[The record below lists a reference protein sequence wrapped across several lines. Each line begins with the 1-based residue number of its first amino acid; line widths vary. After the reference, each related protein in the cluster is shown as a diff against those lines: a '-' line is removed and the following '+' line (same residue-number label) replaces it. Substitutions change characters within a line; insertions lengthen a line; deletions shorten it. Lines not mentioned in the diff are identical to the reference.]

1 MGCIN
6 MPGLPSLRSSST
18 TRETWCRAPS
28 RKQQAS
34 SRKQQA
40 TSFKLRQSVIYA
52 PDTGMVIWS
61 RAARE
66 LVSTIRSKPCEACI
80 RGEAGGSSQQQKGKY
95 DKNRQTKR
103 HRRVLQRSHQ
113 DGHHQTPSGGEDLG
127 PAHGHPE
134 RGTRSNFQRANG
146 RESRTRR
153 VRKVEAFQKGRLKHS
168 RINSITAPA
177 RAGAII
183 MHPIPK
189 PQATSHKPTSLK
201 RQAAQGASG
210 KLQACVLRAASLSSF
225 KPQAASSELPEPCVL
240 HKVSRS

>member
-6 MPGLPSLRSSST
+6 MSGLRSLL
-18 TRETWCRAPS
+18 RRRPGA
-28 RKQQAS
+28 KLQAA

-52 PDTGMVIWS
+52 SGTGMVIWS

-153 VRKVEAFQKGRLKHS
+153 VRKVEAFQKGRLKHP
-168 RINSITAPA
+168 RINSITAPVQL
-177 RAGAII
+177 G
-183 MHPIPK
+183 PSSCIPSRSHKLQATSYK
-189 PQATSHKPTSLK
+189 PQAPSCSRCK
-201 RQAAQGASG
+201 RQASSPEQ
-210 KLQACVLRAASLSSF
+210 QASSF
-225 KPQAASSELPEPCVL
+225 KPQAASSRTLCP
-240 HKVSRS
+240 S

>member
-1 MGCIN
+1 MGCTYT
-6 MPGLPSLRSSST
+6 PGLS
-18 TRETWCRAPS
+18 TRETWCLAPS
-28 RKQQAS
+28 RKLQATS
-34 SRKQQA
+34 SKQQA

-153 VRKVEAFQKGRLKHS
+153 VRKVEAFQKGRLKHP
-168 RINSITAPA
+168 RINSITAPVQL
-177 RAGAII
+177 G
-183 MHPIPK
+183 PSSCIPSR
-189 PQATSHKPTSLK
+189 SHKLQASSAKLQAPSCSRCK
-201 RQAAQGASG
+201 RQASSVEQ
-210 KLQACVLRAASLSSF
+210 QASSF
-225 KPQAASSELPEPCVL
+225 KPQAASSRTLCP
-240 HKVSRS
+240 S

>member
-28 RKQQAS
+28 NKRQAA

-80 RGEAGGSSQQQKGKY
+80 RGEAGGSSQQQKEKY

-153 VRKVEAFQKGRLKHS
+153 VRKVEAFQKGRLKHP

-189 PQATSHKPTSLK
+189 PQASSAKLLK
-201 RQAAQGASG
+201 VQAASFKPRAASVKLQAASG
-210 KLQACVLRAASLSSF
+210 KL
-225 KPQAASSELPEPCVL
+225 
-240 HKVSRS
+240 

>member
-1 MGCIN
+1 MGN
-6 MPGLPSLRSSST
+6 TNPWAATNGRASLVSLD
-18 TRETWCRAPS
+18 
-28 RKQQAS
+28 KLQAA

-52 PDTGMVIWS
+52 PGTGMVIWS

-66 LVSTIRSKPCEACI
+66 LVSTIRYKPCEACI

-153 VRKVEAFQKGRLKHS
+153 VRKVEAFQKGRLKHP
-168 RINSITAPA
+168 RINSITAPVQL
-177 RAGAII
+177 G
-183 MHPIPK
+183 PSSCIPSR
-189 PQATSHKPTSLK
+189 SHKLQASSLK

-210 KLQACVLRAASLSSF
+210 KLQASSS
-225 KPQAASSELPEPCVL
+225 KPQASSRKRQALGPCVL

>member
-1 MGCIN
+1 MI
-6 MPGLPSLRSSST
+6 
-18 TRETWCRAPS
+18 RESVDRAPS
-28 RKQQAS
+28 YKQQAAS
-34 SRKQQA
+34 NKQA

-52 PDTGMVIWS
+52 SDTGMVIWS

-153 VRKVEAFQKGRLKHS
+153 VRKVEAFQKGRLKHP
-168 RINSITAPA
+168 RINSITAPVQL
-177 RAGAII
+177 GPSS
-183 MHPIPK
+183 HPIPK
-189 PQATSHKPTSLK
+189 PQATSYKPQAPSCSRCK
-201 RQAAQGASG
+201 RQASSVEQ
-210 KLQACVLRAASLSSF
+210 QASSF
-225 KPQAASSELPEPCVL
+225 KPQAASSRTLCP
-240 HKVSRS
+240 S

>member
-1 MGCIN
+1 MGN
-6 MPGLPSLRSSST
+6 TNPWAATNGRASLISLDKLQ
-18 TRETWCRAPS
+18 AAS
-28 RKQQAS
+28 RKQQA
-34 SRKQQA
+34 A
-40 TSFKLRQSVIYA
+40 SFKLRQSVIYA

-127 PAHGHPE
+127 SAHGHPE

-153 VRKVEAFQKGRLKHS
+153 VRKVEAFQKGRLKHP
-168 RINSITAPA
+168 RINSITAPVQLGPSSCISS
-177 RAGAII
+177 RS
-183 MHPIPK
+183 HK
-189 PQATSHKPTSLK
+189 PQATSFK

-210 KLQACVLRAASLSSF
+210 KLQASSS
-225 KPQAASSELPEPCVL
+225 KPQASSRKRQALGPCVL
-240 HKVSRS
+240 HKDTRG

>member
-1 MGCIN
+1 MGN
-6 MPGLPSLRSSST
+6 TSPWAATNGRASLVSLD
-18 TRETWCRAPS
+18 
-28 RKQQAS
+28 KLQAAS
-34 SRKQQA
+34 CKLQA

-153 VRKVEAFQKGRLKHS
+153 VRKVEAFQKGRLKHP
-168 RINSITAPA
+168 RINSITAPVQL
-177 RAGAII
+177 GPSSS
-183 MHPIPK
+183 HPE
-189 PQATSHKPTSLK
+189 ATSYKPTSLK

-210 KLQACVLRAASLSSF
+210 KRQAPSS
-225 KPQAASSELPEPCVL
+225 KRQASSRKRQAPGPCVL
-240 HKVSRS
+240 HKDTRG

>member
-6 MPGLPSLRSSST
+6 MSGLRSLL
-18 TRETWCRAPS
+18 RRRPGAKLQAAS
-28 RKQQAS
+28 RKQQA
-34 SRKQQA
+34 A
-40 TSFKLRQSVIYA
+40 SFKLRQSVIYA

-66 LVSTIRSKPCEACI
+66 LVSTIRYKPCEACI
-80 RGEAGGSSQQQKGKY
+80 RGEAGGSSQQKGKY

-153 VRKVEAFQKGRLKHS
+153 VRKVEAFQKGRLKHP
-168 RINSITAPA
+168 RINSITAPVQL
-177 RAGAII
+177 GPSS
-183 MHPIPK
+183 HPIPK
-189 PQATSHKPTSLK
+189 PQATSHKLQASSAKLSRCK
-201 RQAAQGASG
+201 RQASSPEQ
-210 KLQACVLRAASLSSF
+210 QASSF
-225 KPQAASSELPEPCVL
+225 KPQALSSRTLCP
-240 HKVSRS
+240 S

>member
-1 MGCIN
+1 MGN
-6 MPGLPSLRSSST
+6 TNPWAAT
-18 TRETWCRAPS
+18 NCRAS
-28 RKQQAS
+28 LVSLDKLQAA

-153 VRKVEAFQKGRLKHS
+153 VRKVEAFQKGRLKHP

-189 PQATSHKPTSLK
+189 PQASKPQATSRKPQAPSCSRCK
-201 RQAAQGASG
+201 RQASSVEQ
-210 KLQACVLRAASLSSF
+210 QASSF
-225 KPQAASSELPEPCVL
+225 KPQAASSRTLCP
-240 HKVSRS
+240 S

>member
-1 MGCIN
+1 MGN
-6 MPGLPSLRSSST
+6 TSPWAATNGRASLVSLDKPQ
-18 TRETWCRAPS
+18 AAS
-28 RKQQAS
+28 RKLQA
-34 SRKQQA
+34 A
-40 TSFKLRQSVIYA
+40 SFKLRQSVIYA
-52 PDTGMVIWS
+52 PGTGMVIWS

-153 VRKVEAFQKGRLKHS
+153 VRKVEAFQKGRLKHP
-168 RINSITAPA
+168 RINSITAPV

-183 MHPIPK
+183 PSHPEATSYK
-189 PQATSHKPTSLK
+189 PQAPSCSRCK
-201 RQAAQGASG
+201 RQASSVKQ
-210 KLQACVLRAASLSSF
+210 QASSF
-225 KPQAASSELPEPCVL
+225 KPQAASSRTLCP
-240 HKVSRS
+240 S

>member
-1 MGCIN
+1 MGN
-6 MPGLPSLRSSST
+6 TNPWAATNGRASLVSLDK
-18 TRETWCRAPS
+18 P
-28 RKQQAS
+28 QAA

-66 LVSTIRSKPCEACI
+66 LVSVIRSKPCEACI

-153 VRKVEAFQKGRLKHS
+153 VRKVEAFQKGRLKHP

-177 RAGAII
+177 RAGAI

-189 PQATSHKPTSLK
+189 PQATSYKPQAPSCSRCK
-201 RQAAQGASG
+201 RQASSPKQ
-210 KLQACVLRAASLSSF
+210 QASSF
-225 KPQAASSELPEPCVL
+225 KPQAASSRTLCP
-240 HKVSRS
+240 S

>member
-1 MGCIN
+1 MGCTYT
-6 MPGLPSLRSSST
+6 PGLS
-18 TRETWCRAPS
+18 TRETWCLAPS
-28 RKQQAS
+28 RKLQATS
-34 SRKQQA
+34 SKQQA

-153 VRKVEAFQKGRLKHS
+153 VRKVEAFQKGRLKHP

-189 PQATSHKPTSLK
+189 PQATSLK

-210 KLQACVLRAASLSSF
+210 KLQASSS
-225 KPQAASSELPEPCVL
+225 KPQASSRKRQAQEPCVL
-240 HKVSRS
+240 HKDTRG

>member
-1 MGCIN
+1 MGN
-6 MPGLPSLRSSST
+6 TNPWAAT
-18 TRETWCRAPS
+18 NCRAS
-28 RKQQAS
+28 LVSLDKLQATS
-34 SRKQQA
+34 SKQQA

-52 PDTGMVIWS
+52 SGTGMVIWS

-66 LVSTIRSKPCEACI
+66 LVSTIRYKPCEACI

-153 VRKVEAFQKGRLKHS
+153 VRKVEAFQKGRLKHP
-168 RINSITAPA
+168 RINSITAPV

-183 MHPIPK
+183 PSHPEATSYK
-189 PQATSHKPTSLK
+189 PQAPSCSRCK
-201 RQAAQGASG
+201 RQASSPKQ
-210 KLQACVLRAASLSSF
+210 QASSF
-225 KPQAASSELPEPCVL
+225 KPQAASSKTLCP
-240 HKVSRS
+240 S

>member
-6 MPGLPSLRSSST
+6 MSGLRSLL
-18 TRETWCRAPS
+18 RRRPGAKLQAAS
-28 RKQQAS
+28 RKQQA
-34 SRKQQA
+34 A
-40 TSFKLRQSVIYA
+40 SFKLRQSVIYA

-66 LVSTIRSKPCEACI
+66 LVSTIRYKPCEACI
-80 RGEAGGSSQQQKGKY
+80 RGEAGGSSQQKGKY

-153 VRKVEAFQKGRLKHS
+153 VRKVEAFQKGRLKHP
-168 RINSITAPA
+168 RINSITAPVQL
-177 RAGAII
+177 GPSS
-183 MHPIPK
+183 HPIPK
-189 PQATSHKPTSLK
+189 PQAKPQATSLK

-210 KLQACVLRAASLSSF
+210 KLQAPSS
-225 KPQAASSELPEPCVL
+225 KRQASSR
-240 HKVSRS
+240 SR

>member
-1 MGCIN
+1 MGN
-6 MPGLPSLRSSST
+6 TNPWAATNGRASLVSLD
-18 TRETWCRAPS
+18 
-28 RKQQAS
+28 KLQAA

-153 VRKVEAFQKGRLKHS
+153 VRKVEAFQKGRLKHP
-168 RINSITAPA
+168 RINSITAPVQL
-177 RAGAII
+177 G
-183 MHPIPK
+183 PSSCIPSRSHK
-189 PQATSHKPTSLK
+189 PQATSHKPQAPSCSRCK
-201 RQAAQGASG
+201 RQASSVEQ
-210 KLQACVLRAASLSSF
+210 QASSF
-225 KPQAASSELPEPCVL
+225 KPQAASSRTLCP
-240 HKVSRS
+240 S

>member
-6 MPGLPSLRSSST
+6 MSGLRSLL
-18 TRETWCRAPS
+18 RRRPGAKLQAAS
-28 RKQQAS
+28 RKQQA
-34 SRKQQA
+34 A
-40 TSFKLRQSVIYA
+40 SFKLRQSVIYA
-52 PDTGMVIWS
+52 SGTGMVIWS

-66 LVSTIRSKPCEACI
+66 LVSVIRYKPCEACI
-80 RGEAGGSSQQQKGKY
+80 RGEAGGSSQQKGKY

-153 VRKVEAFQKGRLKHS
+153 VRKVEAFQKGRLKHP

-189 PQATSHKPTSLK
+189 PQATSSKLQAPSCSRCK
-201 RQAAQGASG
+201 RQA
-210 KLQACVLRAASLSSF
+210 SSP
-225 KPQAASSELPEPCVL
+225 KQQASSCKPRASS
-240 HKVSRS
+240 SRTLCPS

>member
-1 MGCIN
+1 MGCTYT
-6 MPGLPSLRSSST
+6 PGLS
-18 TRETWCRAPS
+18 TRETWCLAPS
-28 RKQQAS
+28 RKLQATS
-34 SRKQQA
+34 SKQQA

-153 VRKVEAFQKGRLKHS
+153 VRKVEAFQKGRLKHP

-189 PQATSHKPTSLK
+189 PQATSLK

-210 KLQACVLRAASLSSF
+210 KLQASSS
-225 KPQAASSELPEPCVL
+225 KPQASSRKRQAQGPCVL
-240 HKVSRS
+240 HKDTRG

>member
-1 MGCIN
+1 MGCD
-6 MPGLPSLRSSST
+6 
-18 TRETWCRAPS
+18 
-28 RKQQAS
+28 KS
-34 SRKQQA
+34 SRVTSITRQATSSKPQA

-52 PDTGMVIWS
+52 SGTGMVIWS

-153 VRKVEAFQKGRLKHS
+153 VRKVEAFQKGRLKHP
-168 RINSITAPA
+168 RINSITAPVQL
-177 RAGAII
+177 GPSS
-183 MHPIPK
+183 HPIPK
-189 PQATSHKPTSLK
+189 PQATSYKPQAPSCSRCK
-201 RQAAQGASG
+201 RQASSVEQ
-210 KLQACVLRAASLSSF
+210 QASSF
-225 KPQAASSELPEPCVL
+225 KPQAASSRTLCP
-240 HKVSRS
+240 S

>member
-28 RKQQAS
+28 RKLQAA

-153 VRKVEAFQKGRLKHS
+153 VRKVEAFQKGRLKHP

-189 PQATSHKPTSLK
+189 PQATSFKLQASQGASDK
-201 RQAAQGASG
+201 RQAPSS
-210 KLQACVLRAASLSSF
+210 KLQASSR
-225 KPQAASSELPEPCVL
+225 KRQAQGPCVL
-240 HKVSRS
+240 HKDMRG

>member
-28 RKQQAS
+28 NKRQAA

-153 VRKVEAFQKGRLKHS
+153 VRKVEAFQKGRLKHP

-189 PQATSHKPTSLK
+189 PQAQASSAKLLK
-201 RQAAQGASG
+201 VQAASFKPRAASVKLQAASG
-210 KLQACVLRAASLSSF
+210 KL
-225 KPQAASSELPEPCVL
+225 
-240 HKVSRS
+240 

>member
-1 MGCIN
+1 
-6 MPGLPSLRSSST
+6 
-18 TRETWCRAPS
+18 
-28 RKQQAS
+28 
-34 SRKQQA
+34 
-40 TSFKLRQSVIYA
+40 
-52 PDTGMVIWS
+52 MVIWS

-153 VRKVEAFQKGRLKHS
+153 VRKVEAFQKGRLKHP

-189 PQATSHKPTSLK
+189 PQATSLK

-210 KLQACVLRAASLSSF
+210 KLQAPSS
-225 KPQAASSELPEPCVL
+225 KRQASSRKRQALGPCVL
-240 HKVSRS
+240 HKDMRG

>member
-1 MGCIN
+1 MGN
-6 MPGLPSLRSSST
+6 TSPWAATNGRASLVSLD
-18 TRETWCRAPS
+18 
-28 RKQQAS
+28 KLQAA

-52 PDTGMVIWS
+52 PGTGMVIWS

-66 LVSTIRSKPCEACI
+66 LVSTIRYKPCEACI

-153 VRKVEAFQKGRLKHS
+153 VRKVEAFQKGRLKHP
-168 RINSITAPA
+168 RINSITAPVQL
-177 RAGAII
+177 G
-183 MHPIPK
+183 PSSCIPSR
-189 PQATSHKPTSLK
+189 SHKLQASSAKLLK
-201 RQAAQGASG
+201 VQAASFKPRAASVKLQAASG
-210 KLQACVLRAASLSSF
+210 KLKNLVSFIKFHAARGEGLY
-225 KPQAASSELPEPCVL
+225 
-240 HKVSRS
+240 

>member
-1 MGCIN
+1 MGCTYT
-6 MPGLPSLRSSST
+6 PGLS
-18 TRETWCRAPS
+18 TRETWCLAPS
-28 RKQQAS
+28 RKLQAA

-52 PDTGMVIWS
+52 PGTGMVIWS

-66 LVSTIRSKPCEACI
+66 LVSVIRYKPCEACI

-153 VRKVEAFQKGRLKHS
+153 VRKVEAFQKGRLKHP
-168 RINSITAPA
+168 RINSITAPVQL
-177 RAGAII
+177 G
-183 MHPIPK
+183 PSSCIPSR
-189 PQATSHKPTSLK
+189 SHKLQASSAKLLK
-201 RQAAQGASG
+201 VQAASFKRRAASVKLQAASG
-210 KLQACVLRAASLSSF
+210 KLKNLVSFIKFHAARGEGLYY
-225 KPQAASSELPEPCVL
+225 QNELNHIEL
-240 HKVSRS
+240 T

>member
-1 MGCIN
+1 MGN
-6 MPGLPSLRSSST
+6 TNPWAATNRRASLVSLDKLQ
-18 TRETWCRAPS
+18 AAS
-28 RKQQAS
+28 RKQQA
-34 SRKQQA
+34 A
-40 TSFKLRQSVIYA
+40 SFKLRQSVIYA

-113 DGHHQTPSGGEDLG
+113 NGHHQTPSGGEDLG

-153 VRKVEAFQKGRLKHS
+153 VRKVEAFQKGRLKHP
-168 RINSITAPA
+168 RINSITAPVQL
-177 RAGAII
+177 G
-183 MHPIPK
+183 PSSCIPSRSHKLQASSHK
-189 PQATSHKPTSLK
+189 PQASSAKLLKVQAASFK
-201 RQAAQGASG
+201 RQAASLKLQAASG
-210 KLQACVLRAASLSSF
+210 KLQDLVSFVKFHAARGEVLD
-225 KPQAASSELPEPCVL
+225 
-240 HKVSRS
+240 

>member
-1 MGCIN
+1 
-6 MPGLPSLRSSST
+6 
-18 TRETWCRAPS
+18 
-28 RKQQAS
+28 
-34 SRKQQA
+34 
-40 TSFKLRQSVIYA
+40 
-52 PDTGMVIWS
+52 MVIWS

-80 RGEAGGSSQQQKGKY
+80 RGEAGGSSQQKGKY

-153 VRKVEAFQKGRLKHS
+153 VRKVEAFQKGRLKHP
-168 RINSITAPA
+168 RINSITAPVQL
-177 RAGAII
+177 G
-183 MHPIPK
+183 PSSCIPSR
-189 PQATSHKPTSLK
+189 SH
-201 RQAAQGASG
+201 
-210 KLQACVLRAASLSSF
+210 KLQASSHKLQASSAKLLKVQAASFKRRAASL
-225 KPQAASSELPEPCVL
+225 KLQAASCKL
-240 HKVSRS
+240 

>member
-1 MGCIN
+1 MGN
-6 MPGLPSLRSSST
+6 TNPWAATNRRASLVSLD
-18 TRETWCRAPS
+18 
-28 RKQQAS
+28 KLQAA

-153 VRKVEAFQKGRLKHS
+153 VRKVEAFQKGRLKHP
-168 RINSITAPA
+168 RINSITAPVQL
-177 RAGAII
+177 G
-183 MHPIPK
+183 PSSCIPSRSHK
-189 PQATSHKPTSLK
+189 PQATSLK

-210 KLQACVLRAASLSSF
+210 KLQAPSS
-225 KPQAASSELPEPCVL
+225 KPQASSRKRQALGPCVL

>member
-1 MGCIN
+1 
-6 MPGLPSLRSSST
+6 MPGAISLHSDPPPGKPG
-18 TRETWCRAPS
+18 AGH
-28 RKQQAS
+28 
-34 SRKQQA
+34 QA
-40 TSFKLRQSVIYA
+40 TSRKRQATSCKPRQSVIYA
-52 PDTGMVIWS
+52 SKMGMIIWS

-153 VRKVEAFQKGRLKHS
+153 VRKVEAFQKGRLKHP

-189 PQATSHKPTSLK
+189 PQATSFKL
-201 RQAAQGASG
+201 QAAQGASG
-210 KLQACVLRAASLSSF
+210 KRQAPSS
-225 KPQAASSELPEPCVL
+225 KHQAASHELQAL
-240 HKVSRS
+240 

>member
-6 MPGLPSLRSSST
+6 MSGLRSLL
-18 TRETWCRAPS
+18 RRRPGA
-28 RKQQAS
+28 KLQAAS
-34 SRKQQA
+34 CKQQA

-52 PDTGMVIWS
+52 SGTGMVIWS

-153 VRKVEAFQKGRLKHS
+153 VRKVEAFQKGRLKHP
-168 RINSITAPA
+168 RINSITAPVQL
-177 RAGAII
+177 G
-183 MHPIPK
+183 PSSCIPSRSHK
-189 PQATSHKPTSLK
+189 PQATSYKPQAPSCSRCK
-201 RQAAQGASG
+201 RQASSPEQ
-210 KLQACVLRAASLSSF
+210 QASSF
-225 KPQAASSELPEPCVL
+225 KPQAASSRTLCP
-240 HKVSRS
+240 S

>member
-1 MGCIN
+1 MGN
-6 MPGLPSLRSSST
+6 TSPWAATNGRASLVSLDKLQAT
-18 TRETWCRAPS
+18 S
-28 RKQQAS
+28 RKQQA
-34 SRKQQA
+34 A
-40 TSFKLRQSVIYA
+40 SFKLRQSVIYA
-52 PDTGMVIWS
+52 SGTGMVIWS

-153 VRKVEAFQKGRLKHS
+153 VRKVEAFQKGRLKHP

-189 PQATSHKPTSLK
+189 PQATTSHKLQASSAKLLKVQAASFKRRAASLK
-201 RQAAQGASG
+201 LQAASG
-210 KLQACVLRAASLSSF
+210 KLQDLVSFVKFHAARGEGLY
-225 KPQAASSELPEPCVL
+225 
-240 HKVSRS
+240 

>member
-1 MGCIN
+1 MGCTYT
-6 MPGLPSLRSSST
+6 PGLS
-18 TRETWCRAPS
+18 TRETWCLAPS
-28 RKQQAS
+28 RKLQATS
-34 SRKQQA
+34 SKQQA

-153 VRKVEAFQKGRLKHS
+153 VRKVEAFQKGRLKHP
-168 RINSITAPA
+168 RINSITAPVQL
-177 RAGAII
+177 GPSS
-183 MHPIPK
+183 HPIPK
-189 PQATSHKPTSLK
+189 PQATSLK
-201 RQAAQGASG
+201 RQASSAKLLKVQAASVKRRAASLKLQAASG
-210 KLQACVLRAASLSSF
+210 KLKDLVSFIKFHAARGEGLY
-225 KPQAASSELPEPCVL
+225 
-240 HKVSRS
+240 

>member
-1 MGCIN
+1 MGCTYT
-6 MPGLPSLRSSST
+6 PGLS
-18 TRETWCRAPS
+18 TRETWCLAPS
-28 RKQQAS
+28 RKLQAAS
-34 SRKQQA
+34 SKQQA

-153 VRKVEAFQKGRLKHS
+153 VRKVEAFQKGRLKHP

-189 PQATSHKPTSLK
+189 PQATSLQAPSCSRCK
-201 RQAAQGASG
+201 RQASSVEQ
-210 KLQACVLRAASLSSF
+210 QASSF
-225 KPQAASSELPEPCVL
+225 KPQAASSRTLCP
-240 HKVSRS
+240 S

>member
-1 MGCIN
+1 MGC
-6 MPGLPSLRSSST
+6 MGAKL
-18 TRETWCRAPS
+18 
-28 RKQQAS
+28 QAAS
-34 SRKQQA
+34 NKPQATSFKQQA

-52 PDTGMVIWS
+52 SGTGMVIWS

-66 LVSTIRSKPCEACI
+66 LVSTIRYKPCEACI
-80 RGEAGGSSQQQKGKY
+80 RGEAGGSSQQKGKY

-153 VRKVEAFQKGRLKHS
+153 VRKVEAFQKGRLKHP

-189 PQATSHKPTSLK
+189 PQATSLK
-201 RQAAQGASG
+201 QQASSAKLLKVQAASI
-210 KLQACVLRAASLSSF
+210 KPRAASL
-225 KPQAASSELPEPCVL
+225 KLQAASCKL
-240 HKVSRS
+240 